1 MRSSRGSRR
10 ALPSL
15 LVGALA
21 LAGLTGL
28 TVTQAPPAAADDNT
42 LYVAQGGTNAGNN
55 CQTKATPCATITYAL
70 TVAGSNP
77 TVHLSGTIFDNIE
90 PGVPLTITGLGA
102 ASPAVIDGGYLDRV
116 IYSSFAL
123 TLRGLTIT
131 HGHAP
136 DLGGGGGLMVDGPTV
151 LLDRVAVSANRS
163 VSRGGGISSNSNLT
177 LIDSTIS
184 NNVAAYPCLDGSCI
198 NSQGG
203 GIYVNFGTLA
213 VARSTFTGNTALGS
227 GGGGA
232 ISVRGGGLVT
242 DYTISGS
249 TFTGN
254 TASAFGGGAIEVPGT
269 ANGVVRNSTFTGNS
283 SAIQT
288 TGTGTSTLT
297 GTTITGNAGIGLGA
311 FNAGGWQVAGSII
324 SGNGD
329 DCNAAPGRYV
339 SGGYNVV
346 GGSCASAGTDTVTA
360 APSLAALAGNGGPTQ
375 TRLPTAGSPAL
386 AKVPVGTTV
395 FGTALC
401 ARKDQRGMP
410 GPAAGQTLC
419 AAGAAEPGAGTAPAF
434 TSPAGATRAT
444 LTTLNIAVT
453 TSGATPTLAVSAG
466 TPLPAGVTFTDNRDG
481 AGTIGGP
488 APGPGTYHFTI
499 TATNSIGGTVSQPF
513 TLTVAKAGQ
522 AALALTSLNG
532 TAGTPLTLTSSG
544 GSGTGAVTYSATN
557 GTATGCTVTS
567 GQLTTTSTTAGTCT
581 VTVTKATD
589 PTYLAISS
597 PPTTVTLRQ
606 TQAPL
611 VVTSLNGTVGT
622 PMPLTVTGGSGTGA
636 VTYTVANGTATGCA
650 IAALA
655 LSTTSPGTCI
665 VTATK
670 GQDATWKARSSAP
683 TAVTMRLNQATLTIT
698 SLTGVVGTPLPLTSS
713 GGTGTGLVAY
723 GVTNG
728 SATGCV
734 INSGSLNASTGGTCI
749 VTATK
754 AQDSTY
760 NARSS
765 SPTAVTFRLPQTP
778 LTITSSSAPTGSL
791 LPLTTAGGSGT
802 GALSYTVT
810 DGTATDC
817 ALVGTNVAASSAGTC
832 IVTATKAGDAT
843 YAPRSSSPTAV
854 TFSSPQAT
862 LTVTSTSGTFATP
875 LTLTI
880 AGGSGTGPVTYTA
893 ANGTASGCNVAGGKL
908 SSTGAG
914 TCFVTA
920 HKAGDTTY
928 LAAESAPTTVT
939 LAKAVQAALA
949 VTSVS
954 GTTGSPRTLTTS
966 GGSGTGAVTFVAVNG
981 TATGCTVSPSSPY
994 TLNVTG
1000 SGTCFVTATKASD
1013 ANYLAKSSA
1022 QTTVTFASNPQ
1033 VPLNVTSTSGTV
1045 LTPLTLT
1052 TTGGSGTGSLTFAT
1066 TNGTATGCAVASGVL
1081 NATTAGTCV
1090 VTATKAGD
1098 GTYSPIS
1105 STPTTVTLA
1114 KAFQVVL
1121 TVTST
1126 NGTVGTPLILTASGG
1141 SGTGSVTY
1149 TVADGTATGCV
1160 ITSGA
1165 LGATAAGTCT
1175 VTAVKAGDG
1184 TYAPAASGP
1193 TTVTLAALDQQV
1205 PITSVVATTTHLTIK
1220 RVKVRGAWKRR
1231 FTVLVLPATLGTVAP
1246 TGTVT
1251 IKIGARTRCTISLA
1265 QGVGRCQLAER
1276 TLPARRA
1283 RVQASYLGGPTF
1295 QASSVTVRKRLR

>member
-1 MRSSRGSRR
+1 MHRSLGLRR
-10 ALPSL
+10 ATSSF

-28 TVTQAPPAAADDNT
+28 TIAQAPPAAADDNT
-42 LYVAQGGTNAGNN
+42 LYVAQGGTNAGNS

-90 PGVPLTITGLGA
+90 PSGPLTITGLDA
-102 ASPAVIDGGYLDRV
+102 ASPAVIDGGYTDRV

-136 DLGGGGGLMVDGPTV
+136 DLGGGGGLLVDGPTV

-177 LIDSTIS
+177 VIDSTIS
-184 NNVAAYPCLDGSCI
+184 NNVAAYPCLDGACV

-232 ISVRGGGLVT
+232 VSIRGGGLVT

-288 TGTGTSTLT
+288 IGTGTSTLT

-311 FNAGGWQVAGSII
+311 FNVGGWQVAGSII

-329 DCNAAPGRYV
+329 DCNTAPGRYV

-346 GGSCASAGTDTVTA
+346 GGSCAPAGTDTVTA

-375 TRLPTAGSPAL
+375 TRLPNAGSPAL
-386 AKVPVGTTV
+386 AQVPVGTTV

-410 GPAAGQTLC
+410 GPAAGQTRC
-419 AAGAAEPGAGTAPAF
+419 AAGAAEPGAGAAPAF
-434 TSPAGATRAT
+434 TSPASATRAT

-481 AGTIGGP
+481 TGMIGGP
-488 APGPGTYHFTI
+488 APGPGTYHFTV

-544 GSGTGAVTYSATN
+544 GSGTGAVTYSASN
-557 GTATGCTVTS
+557 GTATGCAVTS

-611 VVTSLNGTVGT
+611 IVTSLNGTVGT
-622 PMPLTVTGGSGTGA
+622 PMPLTVTGGSGIGA
-636 VTYTVANGTATGCA
+636 VTYTVTNGTATGCA

-683 TAVTMRLNQATLTIT
+683 TAVTMRLNQAMLTIT

-713 GGTGTGLVAY
+713 GGNGTGLVSY

-734 INSGSLNASTGGTCI
+734 ISSGKLNASTGGTCT

-754 AQDSTY
+754 AQDATY

-765 SPTAVTFRLPQTP
+765 APTAVTLRLPQTP

-817 ALVGTNVAASSAGTC
+817 VLVGTNVAASSAGTC

-854 TFSSPQAT
+854 SFTSAQAA
-862 LTVTSTSGTFATP
+862 LVVTSTSGTVGTP
-875 LTLTI
+875 LTITTS
-880 AGGSGTGPVTYTA
+880 GGNGTGAVTYSV
-893 ANGTASGCNVAGGKL
+893 ANGTATGCTITSGQL
-908 SSTGAG
+908 GATTSG
-914 TCFVTA
+914 TCTVTA
-920 HKAGDTTY
+920 AKAGDGTFGPVS
-928 LAAESAPTTVT
+928 SAPTTVT
-939 LAKAVQAALA
+939 LGKATQTALTL
-949 VTSVS
+949 TSTS
-954 GTTGSPRTLTTS
+954 GTFGSALTLTTS
-966 GGSGTGAVTFVAVNG
+966 GGSGTGAVTYGVVNG
-981 TATGCTVSPSSPY
+981 TATGCAMSSGVL
-994 TLNVTG
+994 TST
-1000 SGTCFVTATKASD
+1000 STGTCTVTATKATD
-1013 ANYLAKSSA
+1013 ATYLARSSA
-1022 QTTVTFASNPQ
+1022 PTTVTFVKAAQ
-1033 VPLNVTSTSGTV
+1033 AALTVTSIAGV
-1045 LTPLTLT
+1045 QGAPLPLTT
-1052 TTGGSGTGSLTFAT
+1052 SGGSGTGAVSYT
-1066 TNGTATGCAVASGVL
+1066 TVDGTATGCAVSPAAPYTL
-1081 NATTAGTCV
+1081 AATGLGTCI
-1090 VTATKAGD
+1090 VTASKATDTNYLGN
-1098 GTYSPIS
+1098 S
-1105 STPTTVTLA
+1105 SAPTTVTFDLA
-1114 KAFQVVL
+1114 TVAQQAP
-1121 TVTST
+1121 VTS
-1126 NGTVGTPLILTASGG
+1126 
-1141 SGTGSVTY
+1141 
-1149 TVADGTATGCV
+1149 
-1160 ITSGA
+1160 
-1165 LGATAAGTCT
+1165 
-1175 VTAVKAGDG
+1175 
-1184 TYAPAASGP
+1184 
-1193 TTVTLAALDQQV
+1193 
-1205 PITSVVATTTHLTIK
+1205 VATTTRLTIK

-1231 FTVLVLPATLGTVAP
+1231 FAVQVLPAAPGTAAP
-1246 TGTVT
+1246 PGTVT

-1265 QGVGRCQLAER
+1265 QGVGRCQLAEKG
-1276 TLPARRA
+1276 LPARRA